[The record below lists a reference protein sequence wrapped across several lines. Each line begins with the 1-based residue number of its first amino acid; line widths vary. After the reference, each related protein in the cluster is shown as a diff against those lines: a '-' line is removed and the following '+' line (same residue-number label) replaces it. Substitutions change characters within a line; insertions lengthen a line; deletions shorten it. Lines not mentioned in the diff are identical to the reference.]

1 MEYFKVRDTSY
12 GKPIEKV
19 EITRETD
26 SSIFMI
32 DCNGKERRAA
42 KVSPYKR
49 YYPTFEEGKNW
60 LIGTAMGKLRLANDQ
75 VEFAR
80 KEIARYKALEKE
92 L

>member
-32 DCNGKERRAA
+32 DCNGKERRAE
-42 KVSPYKR
+42 KVSHYKR

-60 LIGTAMGKLRLANDQ
+60 LIGKAMGKLRLANDQ